1 MFNSFVN
8 ASREFFD
15 LDELQDA
22 ENRPKRLLD
31 HSLEGD
37 DPQRARNWTL
47 FPRRTQFSESLRQ
60 EQRQITYNRRNNAM
74 MQQALDDISPDD
86 IVPLEEHNIQQEIQ
100 SVGSRQSRI
109 SIQADTT
116 RLFAPDDWDASTI
129 RSGGTN
135 NNDNM
140 QFDVSQITPDG
151 SVINS
156 IQGNLNTSNM
166 SVASN
171 MSVNSNQPKIKDQK
185 AAASMGA
192 RRNLVYEVDFATE
205 TIMDFFISPRFDQPI
220 EAIGATQDGQAN
232 TRVTVQM
239 PFKDNHPIAKS
250 YVVGAAGNLIKAD
263 PASEISKIRMVA
275 QETKFTV
282 VNAADDNDGWFEAVR
297 LTPHKDA
304 KTYATNANAG
314 NEGDP
319 HGYTASPRVT
329 CFGNRDYTDGAIWQ
343 PNMSAKSGYV
353 TGKLRNLH
361 RLIWANKRVT
371 RECEFKDLPL
381 NMLVGADAQD
391 PELVDA
397 QTNSSA
403 NVAFHDWDY
412 DVIWLRIHGKAAPAT
427 EGCCSATKIMVHL
440 IQGVE
445 CVFGEQNMLHSYMSS
460 NLPTYRASS
469 RSMQKYKKRKY
480 PKKYYGR

>member
-15 LDELQDA
+15 LDQLQDA

-37 DPQRARNWTL
+37 N
-47 FPRRTQFSESLRQ
+47 PRRPARWSFFPSDRGAERQ
-60 EQRQITYNRRNNAM
+60 EQRQITYSRRNNLM
-74 MQQALDDISPDD
+74 MQQALDAIDTDD
-86 IVPLEEHNIQQEIQ
+86 VVPLEEHNTGVE

-116 RLFAPDDWDASTI
+116 RLFEPEGWDASTI
-129 RSGGTN
+129 RSTGSDHHT
-135 NNDNM
+135 NM

-156 IQGNLNTSNM
+156 IQDNLNTSNM
-166 SVASN
+166 SVASSN

-185 AAASMGA
+185 ASASMGA
-192 RRNLVYEVDFATE
+192 RRNLVYEVDFKTE
-205 TIMDFFISPRFDQPI
+205 SIMDFFISPRYDQPI
-220 EAIGATQDGQAN
+220 EAIGATQDGQTP
-232 TRVTVQM
+232 TRITVQM
-239 PFKDNHPIAKS
+239 PFKDNHPIAKA
-250 YVVGAAGNLIKAD
+250 YVVGDAPEKIKTD

-304 KTYATNANAG
+304 KTYLTNQNSG
-314 NEGDP
+314 NEGTP
-319 HGYTASPRVT
+319 HGYTASPREN
-329 CFGNRDYTDGAIWQ
+329 CFGNRDYNDGAIWQ

-361 RLIWANKRVT
+361 RLIWTNKRVT

-381 NMLVGADAQD
+381 NMLVGADAVD
-391 PELVDA
+391 PEMVDQ
-397 QTNSSA
+397 QTNSTA

-412 DVIWLRIHGKAAPAT
+412 DVIWVRIHGKKAPAT
-427 EGCCSATKIMVHL
+427 DGCCSATKIMVHL

-480 PKKYYGR
+480 PRKYYGR